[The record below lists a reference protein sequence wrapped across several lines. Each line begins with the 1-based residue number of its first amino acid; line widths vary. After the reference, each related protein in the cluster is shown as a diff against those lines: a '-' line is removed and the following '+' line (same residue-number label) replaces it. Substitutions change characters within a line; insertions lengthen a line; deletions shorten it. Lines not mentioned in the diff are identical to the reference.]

1 MKYLAPW
8 CLGLSG
14 LLLCTP
20 VVAQTVDSG
29 SLLRTYEISEIGYMS
44 NGQLINAQ
52 IDLSGLPIRPD
63 FVTVEA
69 EAQISIANSCTQL
82 LATVNG
88 VTGGLTGA
96 PDTENGF
103 SDCNETGTT
112 KDNRTYTTASVK
124 APVSSSQTSIP
135 ITLQALYT
143 GSNSGASAV
152 RVRLLRV
159 NAYSRTQISG
169 GSGISPVSLSSD
181 MFSTLAL
188 EPSLAQLFGGYYVN
202 FDNQVGSI
210 SATTS
215 QPTGPIPTQAQ
226 WLYLYLPPNSL
237 YDSQLRYG
245 PVVQTSQVPHIT
257 VEGVNSSNKK
267 NTVAAYGNTLNLT
280 ALNLKS
286 VSYLSGAL
294 YGNPRSAI
302 LTATPNSPT
311 VARGATSVTL
321 TIGTSGIDPATLR
334 VQVNNGEETSPVIN
348 GNAPWSDLVY
358 KGQTNLS
365 VTLPDTSTSGKVIPI
380 IVKAQAISQQVHSQS
395 FTVKVQ

>member
-1 MKYLAPW
+1 MKHFVPW
-8 CLGLSG
+8 WLGLSG

-52 IDLSGLPIRPD
+52 VDLSGLPIRPD

-96 PDTENGF
+96 PDTENGA

-124 APVSSSQTSIP
+124 AAVSSSQTSIP
-135 ITLQALYT
+135 ITLQAIYT

-152 RVRLLRV
+152 RVRLLRI

-169 GSGISPVSLSSD
+169 GGISSVSLSSD
-181 MFSTLAL
+181 MFRGLVL
-188 EPSLAQLFGGYYVN
+188 EQSLAQLFGGYYVN

-245 PVVQTSQVPHIT
+245 PVNQPSPVPYIT
-257 VEGVNSSNKK
+257 VGGVNSSNK
-267 NTVAAYGNTLNLT
+267 NSAVAAYGNTLNLT

-286 VSYLSGAL
+286 VSYLSGGL
-294 YGNPRSAI
+294 YGNPRSAVLI
-302 LTATPNSPT
+302 ATPSSPT
-311 VARGATSVTL
+311 VARGATSLTL
-321 TIGTSGIDPATLR
+321 MIGTSGIDPATLR

-348 GNAPWSDLVY
+348 GNALWSDLVY
-358 KGQTNLS
+358 KGQTNLPI
-365 VTLPDTSTSGKVIPI
+365 TLPDTSTSGKVIPI
-380 IVKAQAISQQVHSQS
+380 IVTAQSVNVQQVLSQS